1 MAIRF
6 TIEGNTD
13 NLNRVQDM
21 MHKAL
26 VGSPAYINN
35 EILVSPVKDN
45 QFNLI
50 VGNDNAN
57 DVDFK
62 VTVTELVL
70 G

>member
-6 TIEGNTD
+6 TFEGNTD
-13 NLNRVQDM
+13 NLNRVQDI

-26 VGSPAYINN
+26 VGSPGYINN

-50 VGNDNAN
+50 VGNDNGR
-57 DVDFK
+57 DIDFK
-62 VTVTELVL
+62 VPVTELTL
-70 G
+70 E